1 MGLDRVT
8 YDYESITITDSIV
21 GFTSAKYLP
30 SGEQHARAA
39 KCSLESGDI
48 RLRVDSNPSS
58 SEGSLVENGDIFT
71 VEGIEDIRRVKFIR
85 TGAASGTLKVRYE
98 R

>member
-1 MGLDRVT
+1 MPDRVT
-8 YDYESITITDSIV
+8 YDYESVTVTGSV
-21 GFTSAKYLP
+21 VKLTPAKYLP

-58 SEGSLVENGDIFT
+58 SEGSLVENGDSFT
-71 VEGIEDIRRVKFIR
+71 VEGIEDIRRIGFTR
-85 TGAASGTLKVRYE
+85 TGAASGILKVRYE